1 MRSKQSV
8 VLAGIAQA
16 VMAPAFAAGEAEE
29 SRRESEVTEVMQVTA
44 GRIAEPWLSVPQPMT
59 VLTKDEIDRQ
69 SPQVMTDLLRGQS
82 GVFTQSSGPGQG
94 IAIIRGLK
102 GSEVLHLVDGMRLN
116 MTFFRNSPSQYIALV
131 DPYNITQIE
140 TMRGPAGTLYGSDA
154 MGGVLQVLTPEQ
166 RFTGADWQQ
175 AVHLRTQLGS
185 ADLSKIGRV
194 SGAVGH
200 DGFSIGGG
208 FTYMD
213 FGERDLG
220 DGGREPWTEYTA
232 RGGDAK
238 MLWSPAADHELMLS
252 AQFFE
257 TPKVPRYHEIVG
269 GPGGPSTNDGFP
281 VFFEPN
287 DRLFLHARYR
297 WASPFAFAE
306 NLELHLG
313 QQVINDDR
321 NRGVDEVT
329 NEEEHNRS
337 DLRGFTVKL
346 DSRPGPRT
354 LLVYGI
360 DLYRDEVD
368 SDKSRTDIPTGE
380 ISVRDPTFPDGATE
394 DSFGAY
400 ANVEWQVTG
409 PWLLETGLRY
419 SRVQTDLPA
428 TAASAATDV
437 DNDEVTGHVGSAL
450 RVAPNVLWTMNLA
463 RGFRAPNIFDLGTL
477 GRRPNTSPQ
486 QINVPNPNLD
496 PETIDSIDTGLKWQ
510 AGDFVA
516 EASVFY
522 ARYHDRIEPREP
534 TGNTVPDGQFGCSEP
549 AGCVEVRS
557 ENITAARY
565 TGFETGARWLGFE
578 HMEIYGA
585 LNYTRGEEEE
595 GDETRPAN
603 RVPPLNGQLGA
614 LWRVRENVL
623 VEPYALFAGE
633 QDRLDDDDLTDVR
646 IDPDGTPGWGT
657 ANLRLAWRLE
667 RHWNLQLDLKNIFDK
682 GYREHGSGVD
692 APGFGATFMAEA
704 LF

>member
-1 MRSKQSV
+1 V
-8 VLAGIAQA
+8 VA
-16 VMAPAFAAGEAEE
+16 
-29 SRRESEVTEVMQVTA
+29 
-44 GRIAEPWLSVPQPMT
+44 
-59 VLTKDEIDRQ
+59 
-69 SPQVMTDLLRGQS
+69 
-82 GVFTQSSGPGQG
+82 
-94 IAIIRGLK
+94 
-102 GSEVLHLVDGMRLN
+102 
-116 MTFFRNSPSQYIALV
+116 
-131 DPYNITQIE
+131 
-140 TMRGPAGTLYGSDA
+140 
-154 MGGVLQVLTPEQ
+154 
-166 RFTGADWQQ
+166 
-175 AVHLRTQLGS
+175 
-185 ADLSKIGRV
+185 
-194 SGAVGH
+194 
-200 DGFSIGGG
+200 
-208 FTYMD
+208 
-213 FGERDLG
+213 
-220 DGGREPWTEYTA
+220 
-232 RGGDAK
+232 
-238 MLWSPAADHELMLS
+238 AADHELMLS
-252 AQFFE
+252 TQFFE

-522 ARYHDRIEPREP
+522 ARYHDRSSRASPRVIP
-534 TGNTVPDGQFGCSEP
+534 SPMDS
-549 AGCVEVRS
+549 S
-557 ENITAARY
+557 AARSPPAASRCAAR
-565 TGFETGARWLGFE
+565 TSPPRATPGSKQVRAGSASSTWRSTARSTTRGARRRK
-578 HMEIYGA
+578 A
-585 LNYTRGEEEE
+585 TR
-595 GDETRPAN
+595 R
-603 RVPPLNGQLGA
+603 GQ
-614 LWRVRENVL
+614 
-623 VEPYALFAGE
+623 P
-633 QDRLDDDDLTDVR
+633 
-646 IDPDGTPGWGT
+646 T
-657 ANLRLAWRLE
+657 AC
-667 RHWNLQLDLKNIFDK
+667 RH
-682 GYREHGSGVD
+682 
-692 APGFGATFMAEA
+692 
-704 LF
+704 